1 MKAETAQSMLEN
13 GRPCEVVKQK
23 FPERERQGQP
33 GEASRGQDMEGLS
46 CHTGEPAIRPES
58 FT

>member
-1 MKAETAQSMLEN
+1 MKAEAAQNMPEN
-13 GRPCEVVKQK
+13 NKPCKVAE
-23 FPERERQGQP
+23 E
-33 GEASRGQDMEGLS
+33 GEAEDGAGKAGRGQDMKGLS